1 VTLALDLR
9 ARIAPERV
17 LDDPVSITKY
27 ASDAS
32 AYQLRPQVVVM
43 AATVEDV
50 QAVLSVAH
58 RRRTP
63 VTFRAAGTSLSG
75 QAQTDGILCEVQR
88 HWRGITVQEQG
99 ALVRLRPGTIGAV
112 ANAALARYGTEIGPD
127 PASLA
132 ACTIGGIVANNSSG
146 MCCGVRRNAYHTL
159 ASLKFVL
166 PSGATIDTASPDA
179 EEAFAAAA
187 PALAAGLLDL
197 RAAVLADPEL
207 TEAITRKYRLK
218 NTTGYGLNALLDYDT
233 ALRIFEH
240 LLVGSEG
247 TLAFIAEV
255 TLRTVELEPHRRTT
269 LLLFPT
275 LEDACLAVA
284 DLDLSGAR
292 AIELMDGPA
301 LLSVGEELA
310 RVVDASVVDQDT
322 IGLLVEWR
330 AASVEEL
337 EAMLPIADAMLG
349 YMTLLAPPVLHSQ
362 PDLVA
367 AMWAIRKGMLPTIG
381 GRRPPGSSIILED
394 VVFPQEHLAA
404 GTADLRRLL
413 DAHGYDGVIFGHAKD
428 GNLHFLI
435 SEQFGEAESASRYDT
450 FMTDLVDLVVRHG
463 GALKG
468 EHGTGRN
475 MAPFVATEW
484 GQSAADIMRRLK
496 DLADPHGVLNPGT
509 IVPTSA
515 KSHVEHLKAN
525 PLIDAETDRCVECGF
540 CERGCPSGDLTT
552 TPRQRIV
559 LRRRIAA
566 LRADDPGAPEL
577 AALNEAL
584 SYEVLDTCAAD
595 GMCQVA
601 CPVGINTGDLV
612 KRLREERHSPQ
623 AKRVARTTVLRYAEF
638 ERASRAGLAA
648 ADRLGRLVGPSRR
661 SRLTGSIARK
671 LDRFDIVPVLTEG
684 TPGPAPAELP
694 PTFREDAAAVYF
706 PACVNRIFASPGDV
720 PVPDAL
726 VRVAERAGS
735 PVWIPE
741 DVVGLC
747 CTTPWVS
754 KGFPEAA
761 AAMADRFVD
770 RAWGWTGGGA
780 LPIVTDASSCAHGF
794 GSMGSLLAG
803 LQRERYDA
811 LRFVDSPVFVAGLL
825 DSLSIERVGSVV
837 VHPTCAN
844 HRDGSTATLVKIAGA
859 LAEEVTVPNPAVC
872 CGFGGD
878 RGFLHPELTASATAG
893 MAAQVAPG
901 QDGYL
906 SANRPCEIG
915 MSQATGQTYES
926 FLLTLE
932 RQTRHQPLR

>member
-1 VTLALDLR
+1 MSLANDLR
-9 ARIAPERV
+9 AQIAPERV
-17 LDDPVSITKY
+17 WDDPVSIAKY

-43 AATVEDV
+43 AATVQDV
-50 QAVLSVAH
+50 RAVLSVAH
-58 RRRTP
+58 ERRTP

-75 QAQTDGILCEVQR
+75 QAQSDGILCEVQR
-88 HWRGITVQEQG
+88 HWRGITVQDNG
-99 ALVRLRPGTIGAV
+99 ATVRLRPGTIGAV

-127 PASLA
+127 PASLS

-159 ASLKFVL
+159 SALTFVL
-166 PSGATIDTASPDA
+166 PSGAVIDSAAPDA
-179 EEAFAAAA
+179 EEEFAAAA
-187 PALAAGLLDL
+187 PGLAAGLLDL
-197 RAAVLADPEL
+197 RAEVLADPEL
-207 TEAITRKYRLK
+207 AEAITRKYRLK

-233 ALRIFEH
+233 PLRIFEH

-275 LEDACLAVA
+275 LDDACLAVA

-330 AASVEEL
+330 AASLEEL
-337 EAMLPIADAMLG
+337 DAMLPIADAMLG
-349 YMTLLAPPVLHSQ
+349 YMTLLAPPVLHSE
-362 PDLVA
+362 PALVA

-381 GRRPPGSSIILED
+381 GGRPPGSSIILED
-394 VVFPQEHLAA
+394 VVFPQENLAA

-413 DAHGYDGVIFGHAKD
+413 DSHGYDGVIFGHAKD

-435 SEQFGEAESASRYDT
+435 SEQFGEAESAARYDT
-450 FMTDLVDLVVRHG
+450 FMCDLVDLVVRHG

-484 GQSAADIMRRLK
+484 GQTAADIMRRLK

-509 IVPTSA
+509 IVPTSP
-515 KSHVEHLKAN
+515 KSHVEHLKAT
-525 PLIDAETDRCVECGF
+525 PLVDAETDRCVECGF
-540 CERGCPSGDLTT
+540 CERGCPSGDLTA

-559 LRRRIAA
+559 LRRRIAT
-566 LRADDPGAPEL
+566 LRAEDPKSPEL
-577 AALNEAL
+577 AALNEAM
-584 SYEVLDTCAAD
+584 SYEVLDTCAVD

-623 AKRVARTTVLRYAEF
+623 AKRVALTTVLRYAEF

-648 ADRLGRLVGPSRR
+648 AERLGRLVGPRRR
-661 SRLTGSIARK
+661 SRLTGSIARR
-671 LDRFDIVPVLTEG
+671 LDRFDIMPVITEG
-684 TPGPAPAELP
+684 TPGPASAELP
-694 PTFREDAAAVYF
+694 PTLREDAAAVYF

-726 VRVAERAGS
+726 VRVAKRAGS

-761 AAMADRFVD
+761 ATMAARFVD
-770 RAWGWTGGGA
+770 RAWAWTRGGT

-803 LQRERYDA
+803 RERERYDA
-811 LRFVDSPVFVAGLL
+811 LRFVDSPAFVAGLL
-825 DSLSIERVGSVV
+825 DSLQIQRVASLV

-844 HRDGSTATLVKIAGA
+844 HRDGSTATLLRIAEA
-859 LAEEVTVPNPAVC
+859 LAERVAVPNPAVC

-893 MAAQVAPG
+893 MAAQVPPG
-901 QDGYL
+901 QGGYV

-915 MSQATGQTYES
+915 MSQATGQAYES

-932 RQTRHQPLR
+932 RQTRSPSER